1 MSTLFRKHPVASFYV
16 LALLIGSVF
25 SIFLIGK
32 EEVSFT
38 FAIMAASSASV
49 AAIIVT
55 WGISGSSG
63 VKKLLRKFLI
73 WRIGWQ
79 WWVAVL
85 LFPVVWWLIAA
96 IINSQFGGT
105 SLDASKFQPVSFLF
119 IYALVRMI
127 QAGLGEEFGWRGFA
141 LTRLQSRY
149 NALVAGIIVGVMH
162 GLWHWPMYFI
172 VGTPQYYLANE
183 SGFVAAILLDTL
195 MVTIWSIIFTWFYN
209 NSKGSV
215 LVVSIFHALT
225 PAWVVYFGLIGE
237 GIGVDLPLQLWYMG
251 VVALTAVVIVAIYG
265 PENLSRTLE
274 RQKA

>member
-265 PENLSRTLE
+265 PENLSRTLVLL
-274 RQKA
+274 